1 MSRKRFVY
9 NEELW
14 NAGLFH
20 GCTYE
25 KGCLKA
31 IPRKSDENAQKA
43 VYISAALDSGEKE
56 TLWSRLKMNFIASG
70 ESYIT
75 LSYFSSD
82 EKEVYLE
89 EEAIHLEKLIEDF
102 SINIEEKLYYLDR
115 LWIKTEKNT
124 GDMLLHSAKG
134 RYLWFKIEMVT
145 FDKQSTE
152 VHDLEIEFPLESI
165 IEYLPA
171 FYRENKENFQFLSR
185 FLGLYQSFIYD
196 LQHEIDNVSKY
207 FDIDFTNREFL
218 LWLSKWVGIEYP
230 LIWEEEKFKTFV
242 KNSFGFYQ
250 KKGTK
255 ECMEQVLA
263 LYLGNTPKILE
274 TYKILEFYE
283 GRTYD
288 EDAKRLYSDDI
299 YSFFVF
305 VEDKWIKNAESLQNV
320 KKLLESFKPA
330 YTNANLVVL
339 KPTMIL
345 GEYTYLGV
353 NSCLAES
360 SRLEIND
367 NFAMPFDSTICN

>member
-14 NAGLFH
+14 NSGIFH

-31 IPRKSDENAQKA
+31 IPEELGESAQKA
-43 VYISAALDSGEKE
+43 VYISTALDSGEKE
-56 TLWSRLKMNFIASG
+56 TVWSRLKINFTAPG

-75 LSYFSSD
+75 VSYFSSD

-89 EEAIHLEKLIEDF
+89 DEKINLEEFIEDF
-102 SINIEEKLYYLDR
+102 SVHITEKLYYLDK
-115 LWIKTEKNT
+115 LWIKIEKNT
-124 GDMLLHSAKG
+124 EDMLLHSAKG

-145 FDKQSTE
+145 FDNKSTE
-152 VHDLEIEFPLESI
+152 IRDLEIEFPLESI

-185 FLGLYQSFIYD
+185 FLGLYQSLIYD

-207 FDIDFTNREFL
+207 FDIDFTDREFL

-230 LIWEEEKFKTFV
+230 LIWEEEKFKAFV
-242 KNSFGFYQ
+242 KNSFAFYQ

-255 ECMEQVLA
+255 ECMEQVLT

-288 EDAKRLYSDDI
+288 DDAKRLYSDDI

-305 VEDKWIKNAESLQNV
+305 VEDSWIKNTESLQNV
-320 KKLLESFKPA
+320 KKIVESFKPA

-339 KPTMIL
+339 KPAMIL

-353 NSCLAES
+353 NSCLGES
-360 SRLEIND
+360 SRMEIND
-367 NFAMPFDSTICN
+367 NFAMPFDSIICN

>member
-1 MSRKRFVY
+1 M
-9 NEELW
+9 
-14 NAGLFH
+14 FH

-31 IPRKSDENAQKA
+31 NANKLDGNAQKA

-56 TLWSRLKMNFIASG
+56 TVWSRLKMNFVTQG

-82 EKEVYLE
+82 EKEVCIEDEEINLE
-89 EEAIHLEKLIEDF
+89 NLIEDF
-102 SINIEEKLYYLDR
+102 SINIEEKLYYLDT

-124 GDMLLHSAKG
+124 QDMLLHSAKG

-145 FDKQSTE
+145 FDRQSTE
-152 VHDLEIEFPLESI
+152 IDALEVEFPLESI

-171 FYRENKENFQFLSR
+171 FYRENQENFNFLSR
-185 FLGLYQSFIYD
+185 FLGLYQSLIYD

-207 FDIDFTNREFL
+207 FDIDFTDREFL

-230 LIWEEEKFKTFV
+230 FIWEKENFKTFI

-263 LYLGNTPKILE
+263 LYLGNPPKILE

-288 EDAKRLYSDDI
+288 EDAKKLYSDDI

-320 KKLLESFKPA
+320 KKLLDSFKPA
-330 YTNANLVVL
+330 YTNAILVVL

-345 GEYTYLGV
+345 GEYTYLGI